1 MTFSPFPMFVVA
13 VIVLHS
19 MRYSGKYFENMRI
32 AIETGYTLFSRM
44 LSIVT
49 FTMPFFVFT
58 AFMDFLLSNGFKVIY
73 NLLAMVVIFML
84 GQIVMILYYALR
96 LFRNRIPL
104 LPFIKKLLPLL
115 IENWRIGSAID
126 AVPYNIRYCI
136 RYYRVKRQDVE
147 NALPVLAQINLDGN
161 CFCITLVSLAYM
173 FTTMESVD
181 AITVLLIAVIIF
193 FLSMGAPNQPG
204 SFLIAFAIIL
214 KFLQSANLIALAII
228 CEMLFGGFV
237 NTINVVGD
245 IVCVMKLKNR
255 PEK

>member
-1 MTFSPFPMFVVA
+1 MVA
-13 VIVLHS
+13 
-19 MRYSGKYFENMRI
+19 
-32 AIETGYTLFSRM
+32 
-44 LSIVT
+44 
-49 FTMPFFVFT
+49 
-58 AFMDFLLSNGFKVIY
+58 
-73 NLLAMVVIFML
+73 IFML

-147 NALPVLAQINLDGN
+147 N

-214 KFLQSANLIALAII
+214 KYLQSANLIALAII

-255 PEK
+255 QEK